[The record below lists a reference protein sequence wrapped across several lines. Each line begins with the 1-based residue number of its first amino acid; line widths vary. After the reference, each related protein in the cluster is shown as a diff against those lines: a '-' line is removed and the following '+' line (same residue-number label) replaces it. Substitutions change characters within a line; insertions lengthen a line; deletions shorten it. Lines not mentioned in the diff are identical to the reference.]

1 MLSLYIWPAFV
12 ILFLFASFCCLLYSL
27 SIRYKFNLH
36 DRLLTKIFKDSL
48 RNPYRFKETDNYQ
61 IASLSREFKFSTFMG
76 LGSYFIGMVLFLQRL
91 NVSLKQANT
100 SSIFVTI
107 LFMSV
112 GILCLILAQI
122 IDRKKMILQ
131 MKAYQSLK
139 SREDRN
145 LLFHDFFES
154 NKPNASVRRNQI
166 NLIGLLFLL
175 AMLFC
180 VLMYFNTVA
189 SAFF

>member
-1 MLSLYIWPAFV
+1 
-12 ILFLFASFCCLLYSL
+12 
-27 SIRYKFNLH
+27 
-36 DRLLTKIFKDSL
+36 
-48 RNPYRFKETDNYQ
+48 
-61 IASLSREFKFSTFMG
+61 MG
-76 LGSYFIGMVLFLQRL
+76 LGSYFVGMVLFIQRL

-166 NLIGLLFLL
+166 NIIGLLFLL